1 MFCACGSEVYVFYTL
16 QFVKC
21 GFAGA
26 NFPTAIFPSMVGRP
40 MLRSEEK
47 VENLEIKVKQ
57 LHPLLPTTSPHH
69 NFSCSQAWKRVF
81 YVKGRRK

>member
-1 MFCACGSEVYVFYTL
+1 L

-40 MLRSEEK
+40 ILRSNEK
-47 VENLEIKVKQ
+47 VNNIEIKVRQ
-57 LHPLLPTTSPHH
+57 IVQIFVIMQPDL
-69 NFSCSQAWKRVF
+69 FSTFEAMRALCLKIDT
-81 YVKGRRK
+81 